1 MHVIQYIISMPESTS
16 SNPKP
21 DASNGN
27 VEELE
32 AQAVDQ
38 AKISADAAFRPPT
51 SVWNATSPEALLQSV
66 DGPNLHSYEAKA
78 STYVGRSVPVAAGGN
93 LVVPIQVS
101 TPGSVVEYAVELQAH
116 DVSFEITAE
125 REEGVTVVK
134 EEARFAAE
142 ESPVTQKFLVG
153 TVPCLLSFHFDN
165 SFSWMREKVLSYK
178 ITVTPPS
185 KESLA
190 AGRRRRAQA
199 CLKAVREDHATA
211 TERLKAASSQKTKL
225 DAKVQ
230 ALAKQLAETQKAAQV
245 ATKEETWLQTRQ
257 TLRAEQEKLLE
268 SRLKNGWKDEVSDS
282 GNK

>member
-134 EEARFAAE
+134 VRLGGRGGELALPTASRCVTACDCPAHALYFFIGFSVHFRKKLV
-142 ESPVTQKFLVG
+142 SPRRK
-153 TVPCLLSFHFDN
+153 VPSRRN
-165 SFSWMREKVLSYK
+165 FSWAR
-178 ITVTPPS
+178 
-185 KESLA
+185 SLVYSPFTLTIA
-190 AGRRRRAQA
+190 FRG
-199 CLKAVREDHATA
+199 C
-211 TERLKAASSQKTKL
+211 
-225 DAKVQ
+225 AK
-230 ALAKQLAETQKAAQV
+230 
-245 ATKEETWLQTRQ
+245 R
-257 TLRAEQEKLLE
+257 
-268 SRLKNGWKDEVSDS
+268 S
-282 GNK
+282 